1 MEHPLSSD
9 WSRSQ
14 LICHLIELRQLQQH
28 QLQQHQLTEEYSQIL
43 MNLQFGLVLV
53 CFNSSVIYLLAT
65 LTHHSPRSIHYYS
78 HVPLCQTSGL
88 ILTLTTTQIVH
99 ELLTTK
105 KLHIHQLCV
114 FSNFLS
120 WLAYSNANSM
130 NKFSMWR
137 DLHWTLAEN
146 VYWWREIGSFR
157 LVLDTDNLYST
168 SSC

>member
-14 LICHLIELRQLQQH
+14 LICHLIGLRQLQQR
-28 QLQQHQLTEEYSQIL
+28 QLTEECSQIL
-43 MNLQFGLVLV
+43 KNLQFGLVLV

-99 ELLTTK
+99 EFLTK
-105 KLHIHQLCV
+105 NAQYSFEHCV
-114 FSNFLS
+114 FKLFV
-120 WLAYSNANSM
+120 M
-130 NKFSMWR
+130 TCFFK
-137 DLHWTLAEN
+137 
-146 VYWWREIGSFR
+146 
-157 LVLDTDNLYST
+157 
-168 SSC
+168 C